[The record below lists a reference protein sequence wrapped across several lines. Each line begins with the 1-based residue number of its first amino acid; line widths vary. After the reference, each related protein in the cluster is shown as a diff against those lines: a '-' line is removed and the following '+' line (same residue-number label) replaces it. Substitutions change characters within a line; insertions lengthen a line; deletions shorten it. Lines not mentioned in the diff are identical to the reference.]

1 MRGIVLAGGAG
12 SRLWPNTLSM
22 SKQLL
27 PIYDKPLNY
36 YPISVLMLSGIKEIL
51 IITTPEEQDSF
62 IRSLGDGSN
71 LGISFNYAV
80 QAKPEGLAQAFQIG
94 ADFIAGE
101 SVALILGDNI
111 FYGPGLGISLE
122 DFSNPVGALIF
133 GYHVDDPRSYGVVAF
148 NDEGDVLSIEEKPS
162 ESKSNYAIP
171 GLYFFDNSVVKRA
184 RNVKKSTRGEME
196 ITSVL
201 EFYLRENRLKVKVLP
216 RGTAWLD
223 CGTVESM
230 NDAGNYIRVIE
241 ARQGLKIGCIEEI
254 AWRKGW
260 IDSALLREIG
270 ILYQKNEYGKYLLS
284 LLEE

>member
-1 MRGIVLAGGAG
+1 
-12 SRLWPNTLSM
+12 
-22 SKQLL
+22 
-27 PIYDKPLNY
+27 
-36 YPISVLMLSGIKEIL
+36 MLSGIKEIL

-162 ESKSNYAIP
+162 EPKSNYAIP

-201 EFYLRENRLKVKVLP
+201 EFYLRENRRKVKVLP

-230 NDAGNYIRVIE
+230 NGAGNYIRVIE
-241 ARQGLKIGCIEEI
+241 ARQGLKIGCTEEI
-254 AWRKGW
+254 AWRKG
-260 IDSALLREIG
+260 
-270 ILYQKNEYGKYLLS
+270 
-284 LLEE
+284 

>member
-1 MRGIVLAGGAG
+1 MAGGAG

-230 NDAGNYIRVIE
+230 NGAGNYIRVIE